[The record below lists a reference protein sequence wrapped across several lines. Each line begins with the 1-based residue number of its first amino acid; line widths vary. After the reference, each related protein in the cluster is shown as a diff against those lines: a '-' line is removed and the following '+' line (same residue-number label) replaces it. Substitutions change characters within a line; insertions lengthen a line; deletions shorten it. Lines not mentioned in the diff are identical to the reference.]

1 MPLIDVIE
9 PSGTSVFNIA
19 FVFLMT
25 EKHNRKFTLNES
37 IRDQQSNDFFQKLK
51 NCMTDFSQM
60 SHAKLVIER
69 LALVL
74 CLSNAKQNAAYSYF
88 IKYYTKSLT
97 ERAVWKCSVVLK
109 QFAGL
114 GLHQQ
119 WSNLFSKIYKKTVV
133 PYSCFAVNLLNCHSL
148 LFSKHLCKTG
158 SELITVFN
166 F

>member
-9 PSGTSVFNIA
+9 PFGTSVFNIA

-74 CLSNAKQNAAYSYF
+74 CLSNAKQNAAYSYI
-88 IKYYTKSLT
+88 IKYYAKSLT

-119 WSNLFSKIYKKTVV
+119 WSNLFSKVYKKNSGPLQLFCCEFTEL
-133 PYSCFAVNLLNCHSL
+133 SQFA
-148 LFSKHLCKTG
+148 F
-158 SELITVFN
+158 F
-166 F
+166 